1 MNRGK
6 QKDILT
12 RLYKIRQLRETKAEA
27 SLGRARSL
35 TRQAEIKA
43 REKSALRLTH
53 VVEAA
58 TTEQQILAR
67 MTGKAI
73 DLASLQYLEAF
84 QQRTAEVAEQH
95 QEEETAAKS
104 LLDQSME
111 KLNLEQDEYKIVHI
125 STTKLEEMINK
136 LNKSG
141 VDIDEWPV

>member
-35 TRQAEIKA
+35 TQQAGIKA

-53 VVEAA
+53 VAEAA
-58 TTEQQILAR
+58 TTEEQILAR
-67 MTGKAI
+67 MTGKVI

-84 QQRTAEVAEQH
+84 QQRTTEVAEQQ
-95 QEEETAAKS
+95 QEEETAAKL
-104 LLDQSME
+104 LLDQSKE
-111 KLNLEQDEYKIVHI
+111 KLGLEQNEYEIIHV
-125 STTKLEEMINK
+125 STTKLEELINK